1 MGIFEVKLIKSKGKF
16 NGNEIRYGMI
26 KALSAC
32 RTAIS
37 KVEIG
42 EIARREI
49 PYH

>member
-1 MGIFEVKLIKSKGKF
+1 
-16 NGNEIRYGMI
+16 MI

-49 PYH
+49 PYDIL